1 MIDLYFWPTPNGYK
15 ITWMLEEVGLK
26 YNVIPVNI
34 GAGDQFKP
42 EFLKISPN
50 NRMPAIIDPDGP
62 GGKPISMF
70 ESGAILMYLAEKTGK
85 LMPSDTRGKYNV
97 IQWLM
102 FQMASVGPMLGQAH
116 HFRRYAPEK
125 LEYAINRY
133 TNEAKR
139 IYGVIDK
146 RLGEAKYL
154 AGEYSIADIATY
166 PWLVPHSMQGQAL
179 EDFPNLKKWYDELRA
194 RPATQRGFEV
204 MGDGGREDAR
214 GSGCGAGQTAAGS
227 EVVGDT
233 VRQQA
238 VREALDRL
246 GRAVE
251 QSQQCVHGFDCGH
264 AEVVAAGGADYGA
277 AQRFV
282 FEGFAAFEVL
292 LSRGFERAQVLLRM
306 RDVGVDA
313 VVGNPGALGA
323 RDVDDLLHQCAQQFQ
338 AFGIVEYFADAPA
351 RQRRHRVDGAV
362 PDELVPSRGH
372 DVRGD
377 LA

>member
-50 NRMPAIIDPDGP
+50 NRMPAITDPDGP

-125 LEYAINRY
+125 LPYAIDRY
-133 TNEAKR
+133 TNEAAR

-146 RLGEAKYL
+146 RLAEAPYL
-154 AGEYSIADIATY
+154 ATDYSIADMATY
-166 PWLVPHSMQGQAL
+166 PWLRVHNWQGQKL
-179 EDFPNLKKWYDELRA
+179 EDFPHLKRWYDAIEA
-194 RPATQRGFEV
+194 RPAVQRGLAVMKEEV
-204 MGDGGREDAR
+204 DKGR
-214 GSGCGAGQTAAGS
+214 
-227 EVVGDT
+227 
-233 VRQQA
+233 
-238 VREALDRL
+238 
-246 GRAVE
+246 GRTPDKK
-251 QSQQCVHGFDCGH
+251 SW
-264 AEVVAAGGADYGA
+264 
-277 AQRFV
+277 
-282 FEGFAAFEVL
+282 EVL
-292 LSRGFERAQVLLRM
+292 FGK
-306 RDVGVDA
+306 
-313 VVGNPGALGA
+313 
-323 RDVDDLLHQCAQQFQ
+323 QQF
-338 AFGIVEYFADAPA
+338 EK
-351 RQRRHRVDGAV
+351 H
-362 PDELVPSRGH
+362 
-372 DVRGD
+372 
-377 LA
+377 